1 MRLSRT
7 ARLILGIGI
16 FAVAFA
22 GLYILY
28 SQQAAEQELV
38 KESLDRA
45 QVVLPNLVGE
55 RKDLQDKLTRWESE
69 LAAATSSLDK
79 SQAKFPVSVES
90 IEYSEALFKFDL
102 AYGGNLQ
109 VMSITASEPRDT
121 KAGDITYAVTTFGV
135 VVSGYVED
143 ILDMVDAIVTSKDF
157 TSATVEEVNISI
169 PVREPRTET
178 SATIRLVIYD
188 YKGK

>member
-28 SQQAAEQELV
+28 SQQSGEQELV
-38 KESLDRA
+38 KESLVRA

-69 LAAATSSLDK
+69 LAAATLSLDK

-90 IEYSEALFKFDL
+90 IEYSEKLFKIAD
-102 AYGGNLQ
+102 GSKLQ
-109 VMSITASEPRDT
+109 VMSLTASEPRDT

-135 VVSGYVED
+135 VVRGEVKD
-143 ILDMVDAIVTSKDF
+143 ILGMVNAIVTSKDF

-169 PVREPRTET
+169 PVRELPTET